1 MYEIDKGVEIPPPNT
16 TNGSR
21 RIYPFREME
30 IGDSF
35 LVPVDGDKKLQ
46 QARIGSA
53 ASYYGKRNN
62 KRFVTRT
69 VDGGARVWRV
79 E

>member
-1 MYEIDKGVEIPPPNT
+1 MYEIDKGVEIPAPHGVAT
-16 TNGSR
+16 R
-21 RIYPFREME
+21 RVYPFREME

-35 LVPVDGDKKLQ
+35 LVPGDGDKRQL

-62 KRFVTRT
+62 KRFVTRS
-69 VDGGARVWRV
+69 VEGGVRVWRV

>member
-1 MYEIDKGVEIPPPNT
+1 MYEIDRGVEIPAPNIH
-16 TNGSR
+16 NRNS

-35 LVPVDGDKKLQ
+35 LVPGNENKKAL
-46 QARIGSA
+46 QARVGSA
-53 ASYYGKRNN
+53 ACYYGKRNN
-62 KRFVTRT
+62 SRFVTRS
-69 VDGGARVWRV
+69 VEGGVRVWRV